1 MTEALLWV
9 AYAAH
14 WALTLAWSA
23 CHFQIS
29 DARRRTCRP
38 AAREQRPGRP
48 MPSVTVVLP
57 AKDEAAELKDAA
69 AAILSQRDVE
79 LRLVIVD
86 DRSTDGTG
94 AVADRAAREDARCRV
109 IHNRE
114 LPDGWMGKSHACCRG
129 AAGAVSEWLLF
140 TDADVRLDRDAAAAA
155 IARAQ
160 RDGFDLF
167 SLWPRDDSAGF
178 WPRLLVPLC
187 GAMIV
192 IWYGRVAARSDGRGD
207 AFANGQFL
215 LVRRR
220 IYEAVGGHA
229 AVRACLIEDI
239 PLARVVARSGG
250 VVGSA
255 PGPDLA
261 GVRMYRTLAEVA
273 RGWRRI
279 FVGVL
284 TPARILGCIGS
295 LLLGSVLPLV
305 LLPIAL
311 GMLIYGGGSAWA
323 TLWLCSAA
331 GQLAVLISVSIRFF
345 GLAKCDRRRL
355 WLYPLSVAG
364 VLAILAGAWWDA
376 VRGRMVEWRGTRY
389 SVRSGKI
396 ETLPDHA

>member
-29 DARRRTCRP
+29 DARRRMCGP
-38 AAREQRPGRP
+38 AAQEQRPGRP
-48 MPSVTVVLP
+48 RPSVTVVLP
-57 AKDEAAELKDAA
+57 AKDEAADLKDAA
-69 AAILSQRDVE
+69 TAILSQRDVE
-79 LRLVIVD
+79 LQLVIVD

-94 AVADRAAREDARCRV
+94 EAAEQVARRDARCRV

-114 LPDGWMGKSHACCRG
+114 LPDGWMGKSHACWRG
-129 AAGAVSEWLLF
+129 AAGAASEWLLF

-155 IARAQ
+155 IARA
-160 RDGFDLF
+160 RLDGFDLF

-192 IWYGRVAARSDGRGD
+192 IWYGRVAARSNRRGD

-215 LVRRR
+215 LIRRR
-220 IYEAVGGHA
+220 VYEAVGGHA
-229 AVRACLIEDI
+229 AVQACLIEDI

-255 PGPDLA
+255 PGPDLV
-261 GVRMYRTLAEVA
+261 GVRMYRTLAEVT

-284 TPARILGCIGS
+284 TPMQILGCIGS
-295 LLLGSVLPLV
+295 LMLGSVLPLV

-311 GMLIYGGGSAWA
+311 AMVIFGGASTWA

-331 GQLAVLISVSIRFF
+331 AQLTVLTSVSIRFF

-364 VLAILAGAWWDA
+364 VLAILVGAWWDA